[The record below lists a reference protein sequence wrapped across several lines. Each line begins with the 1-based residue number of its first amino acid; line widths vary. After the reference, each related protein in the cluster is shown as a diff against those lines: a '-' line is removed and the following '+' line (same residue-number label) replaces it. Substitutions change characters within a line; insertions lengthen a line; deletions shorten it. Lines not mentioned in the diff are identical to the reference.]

1 MKAIVTT
8 AAALAL
14 SISFSGAFSAPALAQ
29 QASEQAA
36 VTHSGGQCAI
46 SKAIMAAVAEN
57 KQQHMEATRSKID
70 LLIEN
75 ALASSRAAKLAGSPV
90 KLGKGSPDG

>member
-1 MKAIVTT
+1 MKAILTI
-8 AAALAL
+8 AAVSALA
-14 SISFSGAFSAPALAQ
+14 ATFSAPALAQ
-29 QASEQAA
+29 QAKEQAA

-46 SKAIMAAVAEN
+46 SNAIMAAADEN
-57 KQQHMEATRSKID
+57 QQQHMEATKSRID

-75 ALASSRAAKLAGSPV
+75 ALASSRSAKLTGSPV

>member
-29 QASEQAA
+29 QANEQVA
-36 VTHSGGQCAI
+36 VEKSGGQCAI
-46 SKAIMAAVAEN
+46 TQAMLAAIDDN
-57 KQQHMEATRSKID
+57 KQQHMQATKSKID

>member
-1 MKAIVTT
+1 MKAFLTI
-8 AAALAL
+8 AAVSALAA
-14 SISFSGAFSAPALAQ
+14 AFSAPALAQ
-29 QASEQAA
+29 QAGDQAA

-46 SKAIMAAVAEN
+46 SQAMMAAVADNE
-57 KQQHMEATRSKID
+57 QQHMAATKLKID

-75 ALASSRAAKLAGSPV
+75 ALASSRAAKLAQSPV